1 MHVMPVQV
9 KVVSVSDAST
19 LVLLPVLT
27 AHRYCSRDLDLMRE
41 PDIVN
46 LDVDEEWLCPECTA
60 PYSKDAIE
68 SELVA

>member
-1 MHVMPVQV
+1 MPDVPLFALV
-9 KVVSVSDAST
+9 RGLST
-19 LVLLPVLT
+19 RPWL
-27 AHRYCSRDLDLMRE
+27 RSRDMDLMRE

-46 LDVDEEWLCPECTA
+46 LDPEEEWLCPECSA

>member
-1 MHVMPVQV
+1 MQTCSQCLMLQ
-9 KVVSVSDAST
+9 DFYCI
-19 LVLLPVLT
+19 LPILSLYF
-27 AHRYCSRDLDLMRE
+27 RSRDLDLMRE

-46 LDVDEEWLCPECTA
+46 LDADEEWLCPECTA

>member
-1 MHVMPVQV
+1 MQACSQCLMLQV
-9 KVVSVSDAST
+9 FWCI
-19 LVLLPVLT
+19 LPMLSL
-27 AHRYCSRDLDLMRE
+27 YFCSRDLDLMRE

-46 LDVDEEWLCPECTA
+46 LDAEEEWLCPECTA

>member
-1 MHVMPVQV
+1 ML
-9 KVVSVSDAST
+9 S
-19 LVLLPVLT
+19 L
-27 AHRYCSRDLDLMRE
+27 YFCSRDLDLMRE

-46 LDVDEEWLCPECTA
+46 LDAEEEWLCPECTA